1 MNKRALISGGVLVVL
16 VGVLVAVST
25 DGIRRTAIVL
35 SDKGYQAP
43 EAPLTPVFDGADAS
57 RDRVDISLELVARDF
72 NQPLGLEFVPGAPSQ
87 AVVLQKEG
95 TAVWID
101 LASSE
106 RADLLTVDV
115 LTDSELGL
123 LGLAWH
129 PRFQDNGRFY
139 LNYTAS
145 RDGVDVTVV
154 EQWSA
159 PQGLPGP
166 VAADHVVLT
175 VPQPYQNHNGG
186 QLAFGPDG
194 MLYVGLGDGGFRYD
208 PEGHGQNAG
217 TLLGA
222 MLRLDVDTPPYAVPA
237 DNPFATDPEARPEI
251 YATGLRNPWRYSFAP
266 DGRLIVA
273 DVGQGEWEEIDV
285 VSAGDNLGW
294 NTREGAHCFEPAQ
307 GCQTVGFT
315 EPIWE
320 YPHTEGQSITGGYVV
335 TGAAV
340 PGLTG
345 QYVFGDFIRGRL
357 WALDL
362 DQPDDVRAL
371 GRWPILVS
379 TFAVDAAGDLYVVDF
394 GGGAIYAVRAP

>member
-1 MNKRALISGGVLVVL
+1 VNKRAVVGGVVL
-16 VGVLVAVST
+16 VALIGVLVAVST

-43 EAPLTPVFDGADAS
+43 PAPMSPVFDGADAA
-57 RDRVDISLELVARDF
+57 REPIAVSLVPVAEGF
-72 NQPLGLEFVPGAPSQ
+72 EQPLGLEFVPGAPNT
-87 AVVLQKEG
+87 AVVLEKNG
-95 TAVWID
+95 DAVWVD
-101 LASSE
+101 LSSGA
-106 RADLLTVDV
+106 RQDLLSVDV

-129 PRFQDNGRFY
+129 PEFETNGRFY
-139 LNYTAS
+139 LNYTAR
-145 RDGVDVTVV
+145 RDSVDVTVI

-159 PQGLPGP
+159 PEGLPGP

-175 VPQPYQNHNGG
+175 VEQPYQNHNGG

-208 PEGHGQNAG
+208 PQGHGQNAG

-222 MLRLDVDTPPYAVPA
+222 MLRLDVNTPPYVVPP
-237 DNPFATDPEARPEI
+237 DNPYVGDHEARQEI
-251 YATGLRNPWRYSFAP
+251 WAMGLRNPWRYSFAP

-273 DVGQGEWEEIDV
+273 DVGQGEWEEVDV
-285 VSAGDNLGW
+285 VASGDNLGW
-294 NTREGAHCFEPAQ
+294 NTREGAHCFEPAE
-307 GCQTVGFT
+307 GCATVGFT
-315 EPIWE
+315 EPVWE

-340 PGLTG
+340 PALTG
-345 QYVFGDFIRGRL
+345 LYVFGDFIRGRI

-362 DQPDDVRAL
+362 DQPSDVRPL
-371 GRWPILVS
+371 GRWPLLVS
-379 TFAVDAAGDLYVVDF
+379 TFAVDHAGDLYVVDF
-394 GGGAIYAVRAP
+394 GGGTVYAVRAP